1 MAKKRATI
9 VPEVRKTNKKSTRKK
24 APPSSP
30 KKRAPK
36 KAEPPKRTP
45 RKKAATKQKPEETVD
60 LKEELASKL
69 PDIDFDISTPI
80 PRVDPAP
87 FLSGVGDGNS
97 IASILNIKW
106 SKYIPFE
113 PLPKQLAALMLA
125 DEDELLFG
133 GALGGSKSTW
143 LAMESL
149 RFMDLPGYA
158 SIIFRRQLTDL
169 KQPGGLIP
177 KILQWLSP
185 FQAQGLCQYHASEHI
200 VRFKTFWPGT
210 DIPGPDAMLQFGYI
224 GEAAVRERYQSAEY
238 QTCPVPETNILM
250 ADGSYKKAGDLEEG
264 DIVQTLQGPSLITKV
279 AKRFSPCVEVITPH
293 GSQIHSIS
301 HKLLSEPS
309 FDSDPR
315 NSTKEFL
322 SFEELSL
329 RSSLKYQKFQ
339 THTQKLSQDLKP
351 IVESELSFLHP
362 SSTDF
367 FEESTNAEIDFEAS
381 DDELQESQ
389 QPQTLFY
396 PLVLA
401 LPAFLTNLP
410 CSEKDDQTE
419 DDGVY
424 VPMESTIEDSR
435 CDCSFYLHQHDER
448 AFSNQNH
455 HKYPTTQD
463 DAEVQTLSILQL
475 GTKGHTQEYIPLSFD
490 SYVHPYTKEIC
501 HHDQTI
507 SGHRLVVEECSLK
520 ALEGSFE
527 VVSITVA
534 NHSHYISSSKLVNMN
549 CCFDELGNWPEA
561 DDYLFMMSRLRKTVC
576 PIHGKDAEGNAI
588 YDQSCYQC
596 RAISQV
602 VPRMRAACNPGPAW
616 IKRRFGIRPDPTQY
630 KTSREALIAI
640 QEGHKVRWVGSPG
653 HPKFIPSYLWDNKH
667 LDARA
672 YKKLLAEMPESER
685 SRLEDGNWESRV
697 DARFKR
703 KWQRFVH
710 LHVDPELL
718 KEYPEQYI
726 SELTKE
732 RRIYNA
738 LEGSYS
744 YIEFDNLGNTYQSE
758 PIPLR
763 TLKRIF
769 LTADPAVTVQ
779 RGPVDEQIK
788 QKNSYTGIGVFGE
801 TRNDEL
807 LWLAGQKFRKELPD
821 VIDAITFLNYI
832 WKPSM
837 NKIEASGVGI
847 GAAQFL
853 ESAGFPVTKN
863 WKKTDKVEN
872 SMSAQLLMRHGKI
885 LFPINALWL
894 ERMEDVIFSWTG
906 LPSEE
911 DDMVDVISDA
921 GNEISL
927 KIAREI
933 VTHKVTKS
941 LPCSVSSFPSGRVV
955 VPQYGI
961 SNRHF

>member
-9 VPEVRKTNKKSTRKK
+9 VPEVRKTVKKTTRKK

-36 KAEPPKRTP
+36 KPEPPKRTP

-60 LKEELASKL
+60 LKEELAAKL

-80 PRVDPAP
+80 PRVDPTP
-87 FLSGVGDGNS
+87 FLSGGGNGNS

-158 SIIFRRQLTDL
+158 AIIFRRQLTDL

-210 DIPGPDAMLQFGYI
+210 DIPGPDSMLQFGYI

-238 QTCPVPETNILM
+238 QT
-250 ADGSYKKAGDLEEG
+250 
-264 DIVQTLQGPSLITKV
+264 
-279 AKRFSPCVEVITPH
+279 
-293 GSQIHSIS
+293 
-301 HKLLSEPS
+301 
-309 FDSDPR
+309 
-315 NSTKEFL
+315 
-322 SFEELSL
+322 
-329 RSSLKYQKFQ
+329 
-339 THTQKLSQDLKP
+339 
-351 IVESELSFLHP
+351 
-362 SSTDF
+362 
-367 FEESTNAEIDFEAS
+367 
-381 DDELQESQ
+381 
-389 QPQTLFY
+389 
-396 PLVLA
+396 
-401 LPAFLTNLP
+401 
-410 CSEKDDQTE
+410 
-419 DDGVY
+419 
-424 VPMESTIEDSR
+424 
-435 CDCSFYLHQHDER
+435 
-448 AFSNQNH
+448 
-455 HKYPTTQD
+455 
-463 DAEVQTLSILQL
+463 
-475 GTKGHTQEYIPLSFD
+475 
-490 SYVHPYTKEIC
+490 
-501 HHDQTI
+501 
-507 SGHRLVVEECSLK
+507 
-520 ALEGSFE
+520 
-527 VVSITVA
+527 
-534 NHSHYISSSKLVNMN
+534 

-576 PIHGKDAEGNAI
+576 PIHGKDAEGVAI

-630 KTSREALIAI
+630 KTTREALIAI

-667 LDARA
+667 LDSKA
-672 YKKLLAEMPESER
+672 YKRLLAEMPESER

-703 KWQRFVH
+703 KWQRFAH
-710 LHVDPELL
+710 LHIDPELL

-726 SELTKE
+726 NELTKE
-732 RRIYNA
+732 KRNYSA
-738 LEGSYS
+738 LEGAYS
-744 YIEFDNLGNTYQSE
+744 YIEFDNLGNSYQSE

-763 TLKRIF
+763 SLKRIF

-788 QKNSYTGIGVFGE
+788 QKNSFTGIGVFGE

-933 VTHKVTKS
+933 VTHRVTKS
-941 LPCSVSSFPSGRVV
+941 LPCSVSSFHSGRVV

-961 SNRHF
+961 SRNHF

>member
-9 VPEVRKTNKKSTRKK
+9 VPEVRKTVKKTTRKK

-36 KAEPPKRTP
+36 KAEPTKKVP
-45 RKKAATKQKPEETVD
+45 RKRAPAKQIEPEEVD
-60 LKEELASKL
+60 LKEELASKI
-69 PDIDFDISTPI
+69 PDVDFNISTPI
-80 PRVDPAP
+80 PRVDPTP
-87 FLSGVGDGNS
+87 FLSGGGDGNS

-125 DEDELLFG
+125 EEDELLFG

-238 QTCPVPETNILM
+238 QTC
-250 ADGSYKKAGDLEEG
+250 
-264 DIVQTLQGPSLITKV
+264 
-279 AKRFSPCVEVITPH
+279 
-293 GSQIHSIS
+293 
-301 HKLLSEPS
+301 
-309 FDSDPR
+309 
-315 NSTKEFL
+315 
-322 SFEELSL
+322 
-329 RSSLKYQKFQ
+329 
-339 THTQKLSQDLKP
+339 
-351 IVESELSFLHP
+351 
-362 SSTDF
+362 
-367 FEESTNAEIDFEAS
+367 
-381 DDELQESQ
+381 
-389 QPQTLFY
+389 
-396 PLVLA
+396 
-401 LPAFLTNLP
+401 
-410 CSEKDDQTE
+410 
-419 DDGVY
+419 
-424 VPMESTIEDSR
+424 
-435 CDCSFYLHQHDER
+435 
-448 AFSNQNH
+448 
-455 HKYPTTQD
+455 
-463 DAEVQTLSILQL
+463 
-475 GTKGHTQEYIPLSFD
+475 
-490 SYVHPYTKEIC
+490 
-501 HHDQTI
+501 
-507 SGHRLVVEECSLK
+507 
-520 ALEGSFE
+520 
-527 VVSITVA
+527 
-534 NHSHYISSSKLVNMN
+534 
-549 CCFDELGNWPEA
+549 CFDELGNWPEA

-576 PIHGKDAEGNAI
+576 PVHGKDPEGNPI

-630 KTSREALIAI
+630 KTTREALIAI
-640 QEGHKVRWVGSPG
+640 QEGHKVRWVGSPN

-703 KWQRFVH
+703 KWQRFVTLNVH
-710 LHVDPELL
+710 PELL
-718 KEYPEQYI
+718 KEHPEAVGGNI
-726 SELTKE
+726 LDG
-732 RRIYNA
+732 A
-738 LEGSYS
+738 SYS
-744 YIEFDNLGNTYQSE
+744 YVEFDNLGNTYQSD
-758 PIPLR
+758 PIPLSSLR
-763 TLKRIF
+763 KIF

-788 QKNSYTGIGVFGE
+788 QKNSFTGIGVFGE

-807 LWLAGQKFRKELPD
+807 IWLAAQKFRKELPD
-821 VIDAITFLNYI
+821 VVDAITLLNSL
-832 WKPSM
+832 WRPVM

-863 WKKTDKVEN
+863 WKKTDKIEN

-911 DDMVDVISDA
+911 DDMVDVLSDA
-921 GNEISL
+921 SNEISL
-927 KIAREI
+927 KVAREV
-933 VTHKVTKS
+933 VTHKVTRS
-941 LPCSVSSFPSGRVV
+941 LPCSVSTFSSGKII
-955 VPQYGI
+955 VPQYGL
-961 SNRHF
+961 SFKHYR